1 MLFNRFLVVR
11 FKDAGMVIGGRQELS
26 GLQLLIPPTIEVD
39 CQHTNESTPN
49 EATIKIYNVAPATQR
64 KLFVEG
70 KRVEVEAG
78 YWPQD
83 GARDTGIIFKGQ
95 IREVKTYVENG
106 VDVISE
112 LKFGDGDDAARV
124 RKTRRK
130 HKKGATH
137 KEIVHAVA
145 RDMKED
151 GIETGIIVVPDY
163 TEPRAVTIDRPSWR
177 VLEDISHQHDL
188 LWMIQDGVLNMHPA
202 DSPLRDKPLVL
213 TPDTG
218 VLEAPE
224 FSHDGVDLT
233 VMMLHFLRPGYTFI
247 LQNSHV
253 QSRAPEKYRVEEINF
268 SGSNVGD
275 SFGATI
281 KAKVIGANGKVK
293 RSRDRGK
300 GRKA

>member
-1 MLFNRFLVVR
+1 MLFNRFLAVR
-11 FKDAGMVIGGRQELS
+11 FKSAGMVIGGRQELS
-26 GLQLLIPPTIEVD
+26 GLQLIIPTTIEID

-49 EATIKIYNVAPATQR
+49 EATIKIYNVAPETQR

-70 KRVEVEAG
+70 KHVEVEAG

-95 IREVKTYVENG
+95 IREVRTYVDNG

-130 HKKGATH
+130 HSKKTKH
-137 KEIVHAVA
+137 KDIVHAVV
-145 RDMKED
+145 RDMKPD
-151 GIETGIIVVPDY
+151 GIEPGIIEVPDY
-163 TEPRAVTIDRPSWR
+163 AEPRAVTIDRPSWR
-177 VLEDISHQHDL
+177 VLEDIAHQHDL
-188 LWMIQDGVLNMHPA
+188 LWMIQDGVFHMYPA
-202 DSPLRDKPLVL
+202 DKPLRDKPLVL
-213 TPDTG
+213 TPDSG
-218 VLEAPE
+218 VLDAPE
-224 FSHDGVDLT
+224 FSHDGVDLK

-247 LQNSHV
+247 LQNKNV
-253 QSRAPEKYRVEEINF
+253 KSRAPEKYRVEEINF

-275 SFGATI
+275 TFGATI
-281 KAKVIGANGKVK
+281 KAKVMGANGKVK

-300 GRKA
+300 ARRA